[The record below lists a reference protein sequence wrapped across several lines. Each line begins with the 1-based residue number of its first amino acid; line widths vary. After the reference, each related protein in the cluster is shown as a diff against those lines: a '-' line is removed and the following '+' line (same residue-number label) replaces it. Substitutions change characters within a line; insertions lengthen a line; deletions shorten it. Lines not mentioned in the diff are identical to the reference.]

1 MTLCRL
7 CPPVWDGDNAAST
20 EYKAALLALL
30 GVLSTA
36 AEAIVGSTSATVQGG
51 GLPALRVRGAEL
63 VAALRTAGGA
73 SVATPTKRAAGRGRK
88 RSRGQEGEEEQKEE
102 EVGEQ
107 QVLRTPAPS
116 NGKKDK
122 KSSKSSGKKK
132 KAKSAKK
139 SAKKKQRK
147 QV

>member
-51 GLPALRVRGAEL
+51 GLPALRVCGAEL
-63 VAALRTAGGA
+63 VAALRAAGGA
-73 SVATPTKRAAGRGRK
+73 SVATPRKRAAGRGRK
-88 RSRGQEGEEEQKEE
+88 RSRGQEGEEQKEE

-116 NGKKDK
+116 NGKKNK